1 MIADLPA
8 GKQPTAEF
16 PAFYEAT
23 VKVIHILTT
32 FLRMAANVS
41 SLIITAFAR
50 TAVLAT
56 AGPASRLPARR
67 RNHGQSSSYQPL
79 GLVIA

>member
-23 VKVIHILTT
+23 VKVIRILMT
-32 FLRMAANVS
+32 FLRMAAS
-41 SLIITAFAR
+41 MPFLIITVFAG
-50 TAVLAT
+50 TAVLAI

-67 RNHGQSSSYQPL
+67 RNDSQSSSYQPL